1 MWNEPMPKWR
11 TARKQYQCQGDGC
24 AKVIA
29 PGERY
34 LDSALRHRTNSPLRY
49 CQECAKPIICS
60 AVAMI
65 SDGRNVRYW
74 PKADMAC
81 GTAHVRFWGVKRTS
95 PFAGI
100 RFRGRYW

>member
-34 LDSALRHRTNSPLRY
+34 LDSAIRHRTNSPLRY
-49 CQECAKPIICS
+49 CQACAKPIIAGPTIIICS
-60 AVAMI
+60 AVALT
-65 SDGRNVRYW
+65 SGGRNVRYW
-74 PKADMAC
+74 PKADITSC
-81 GTAHVRFWGVKRTS
+81 TAHVRFR
-95 PFAGI
+95 
-100 RFRGRYW
+100 R

>member
-49 CQECAKPIICS
+49 CQECAKPII
-60 AVAMI
+60 ARANDYHMFR
-65 SDGRNVRYW
+65 GRNVRFW
-74 PKADMAC
+74 PKADIPSC
-81 GTAHVRFWGVKRTS
+81 TAHVRFWG
-95 PFAGI
+95 
-100 RFRGRYW
+100 